1 MNFSAK
7 VPAALIFLLTFGL
20 LMWAESVLRPNAIAG
35 IYFHGIPSETMMQ
48 TVSILDLKEHFFE
61 SLWNLHIQPPVF
73 DSLRGLLAFFSNSS
87 DSLRL
92 QYFVDRGL
100 YLFWGISYG
109 LMSALMFSWL
119 VKITNIQFSVVATLI
134 FAASPAA
141 LLYATLLET
150 TFLSSFLI
158 FCFIYLLW
166 KIKNSEQVSP
176 FLLSLSFLALFFTR
190 SIFQWQWIFIV
201 AICLVL
207 LKYPLNSLKKFVVI
221 SVVVMGI
228 FLTKQFLLFG
238 IVSTSSFTGLNLCQ
252 SIRACQSH
260 FIAPLSLD
268 SGLPSVLSREQ
279 KLTGAHNFNNLV
291 DLELN
296 KAYLEDYKQRLSKT
310 SIAELMSNYYQNL
323 KIYFQPSSNYANTNT
338 LLVSIPPRWK
348 NYYEKFFSAPI
359 FPILLAVSAFFWILR
374 TSRKEVFKSI
384 GVFIPVLAIFAISIL
399 FESGENMRF
408 KFFIEPVLY
417 VFIMSQFYAAF
428 KTSRIMLADRLRRSH
443 EKTSIQ

>member
-1 MNFSAK
+1 MKLSAK
-7 VPAALIFLLTFGL
+7 VLTAFIFLLSFGL
-20 LMWAESVLRPNAIAG
+20 LMWVESLLRPHAIAG

-48 TVSILDLKEHFFE
+48 TVSILDLKQHLFQ
-61 SLWNLHIQPPVF
+61 SLWNIHIQPPIF
-73 DSLRGLLAFFSNSS
+73 DGLRGLLALFSGSS
-87 DSLRL
+87 DSLQL

-100 YLFWGISYG
+100 YLIWGVAYG
-109 LMSALMFSWL
+109 LMAALMFWWL
-119 VKITNIQFSVVATLI
+119 VQISNIWFSLVATLI
-134 FAASPAA
+134 FAASPAV
-141 LLYATLLET
+141 LLYTTLLET

-166 KIKNSEQVSP
+166 KIKNSEPVSP
-176 FLLSLSFLALFFTR
+176 LLLTLSFLALFFTR

-207 LKYPLNSLKKFVVI
+207 LKYPLSSLKKFIVI
-221 SVVVMGI
+221 SAVVMGL

-238 IVSTSSFTGLNLCQ
+238 ISSTSSFTGLNLCQ
-252 SIRACQSH
+252 SIRACKSH

-268 SGLPSVLSREQ
+268 IGVPSVLSRDK

-296 KAYLEDYKQRLSKT
+296 KAYLGDYKERLST
-310 SIAELMSNYYQNL
+310 IGVNDLISNYYQNL

-338 LLVSIPPRWK
+338 FLVSIPPRWK

-359 FPILLAVSAFFWILR
+359 LPILLAVSALFWVLSA
-374 TSRKEVFKSI
+374 TRKERLKSI
-384 GVFIPVLAIFAISIL
+384 GIFIPVFAIFIISIL

-408 KFFIEPVLY
+408 KFFVEPVLY
-417 VFIMSQFYAAF
+417 VFIMSQLYSAF
-428 KTSRIMLADRLRRSH
+428 TSSRNILANRLKRSP
-443 EKTSIQ
+443 E